1 MPRILTK
8 ELQGKTVISEEGKMF
23 GKVIDITA
31 DLSTGELI
39 NVVVEPTKF
48 LTTHFE
54 NMITDEKG
62 RVLLPFSAVGAI
74 GDFLLINEKDII

>member
-8 ELQGKTVISEEGKMF
+8 ELQSKTVISEEGKMF
-23 GKVIDITA
+23 GRVVDITA
-31 DLSTGELI
+31 DLATGELI
-39 NVVVEPTKF
+39 NLVIEPTKF
-48 LTTHFE
+48 LSSHFD

-74 GDFLLINEKDII
+74 GDFVLVNEKDII

>member
-8 ELQGKTVISEEGKMF
+8 ELQSKTVISEEGKMF
-23 GKVIDITA
+23 GRVIDITA
-31 DLSTGELI
+31 DINTGELI
-39 NVVVEPTKF
+39 NLVVEPTKF
-48 LTTHFE
+48 LTSHFE

-74 GDFLLINEKDII
+74 GDFVLINEKDII

>member
-8 ELQGKTVISEEGKMF
+8 ELQSKTVISEEGKMF
-23 GKVIDITA
+23 GRVIDITA
-31 DLSTGELI
+31 DMSTGELI
-39 NVVVEPTKF
+39 NLVIEPTKF
-48 LTTHFE
+48 LTSHFE

-74 GDFLLINEKDII
+74 GDFVLINEKDII

>member
-8 ELQGKTVISEEGKMF
+8 ELQSKTVISEEGKMF
-23 GKVIDITA
+23 GRVIDITA
-31 DLSTGELI
+31 DMSTGELI
-39 NVVVEPTKF
+39 NLVIEPTKF
-48 LTTHFE
+48 LTSHFD

-74 GDFLLINEKDII
+74 GDFVLVNEKDII

>member
-8 ELQGKTVISEEGKMF
+8 ELQSKTVISEEGKMF
-23 GKVIDITA
+23 GRVIDITA
-31 DLSTGELI
+31 DMGTGELI
-39 NVVVEPTKF
+39 NLVIEPTKF
-48 LTTHFE
+48 LTSHFE

-74 GDFLLINEKDII
+74 GDFVLINEKDII